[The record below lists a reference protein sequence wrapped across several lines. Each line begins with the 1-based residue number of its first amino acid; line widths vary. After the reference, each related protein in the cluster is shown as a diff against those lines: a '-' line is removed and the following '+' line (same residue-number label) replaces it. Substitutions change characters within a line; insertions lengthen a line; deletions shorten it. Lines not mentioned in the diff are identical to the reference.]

1 MGATQS
7 VGVVSNSPEF
17 FAYQVLQCEYNRLKA
32 ASRWS
37 SSSAAV
43 ADASTYEL
51 LNPTI
56 DRPEVMLLD
65 KVDTMDHIS
74 SEVDQERFVQIYNQ
88 AIAERDVDLEL
99 CRCPSVVIYKYL
111 ELSEG
116 DKAQFL
122 QSIVEAATSREKKSA
137 SSKKKKIQQEDYS
150 KSFGG
155 TAEDTKVGR

>member
-37 SSSAAV
+37 SSSN
-43 ADASTYEL
+43 DEL

-65 KVDTMDHIS
+65 KGDTMDHIS

-88 AIAERDVDLEL
+88 AIAERDLDLEL

-122 QSIVEAATSREKKSA
+122 QSIVEAATSREKKGA
-137 SSKKKKIQQEDYS
+137 SSKKKIQQEDYS